1 MGVIFKDYD
10 MNLKNQKT
18 VEIVREIICEITGC
32 APSEP
37 WLWEKLK
44 PIFDPPEIDSPLV
57 KRIKI
62 ERDRLQGHLTAHN
75 ERRVC
80 ESNDHN
86 RITLQSAVHTCDDI
100 IEIVKE
106 FEKEQK

>member
-1 MGVIFKDYD
+1 
-10 MNLKNQKT
+10 MNSKNQKT
-18 VEIVREIICEITGC
+18 VEIVREIICEITNC

-57 KRIKI
+57 KRLRVEK
-62 ERDRLQGHLTAHN
+62 ERIQTHSTRRL
-75 ERRVC
+75 
-80 ESNDHN
+80 ESAA
-86 RITLQSAVHTCDDI
+86 QTCDDI

-106 FEKEQK
+106 FEEEQK